1 MQLDIVLKVGDIV
14 KANSRYYKSLGS
26 TVGVVIEVFRFSD
39 FVTILWADGI
49 TRFMS
54 VFDLERINES
64 G

>member
-1 MQLDIVLKVGDIV
+1 MLKVGDIV
-14 KANSRYYKSLGS
+14 KVNSRYYKSLGG

-39 FVTILWADGI
+39 FVTILWADGL

-54 VFDLERINES
+54 IFDLEKLNES